1 MCIKRGIF
9 QGDSLSPLLFILALI
24 LLTLV
29 LRKVKAGYNLGN
41 GLPTIIHLLFMDDPK
56 LYGKS
61 EKWVDI
67 HVLIQSV
74 RVVSEDIR
82 MELGIEKC
90 AVLVVKRGKLV
101 KSESIVTPRERLHD
115 LNNE

>member
-1 MCIKRGIF
+1 M
-9 QGDSLSPLLFILALI
+9 
-24 LLTLV
+24 
-29 LRKVKAGYNLGN
+29 N
-41 GLPTIIHLLFMDDPK
+41 HLLFMDDLK

-61 EKWVDI
+61 KNQVDI
-67 HVLIQSV
+67 LVQSV

-115 LNNE
+115 LSNE

>member
-1 MCIKRGIF
+1 
-9 QGDSLSPLLFILALI
+9 
-24 LLTLV
+24 
-29 LRKVKAGYNLGN
+29 
-41 GLPTIIHLLFMDDPK
+41 MDDPK

>member
-1 MCIKRGIF
+1 M
-9 QGDSLSPLLFILALI
+9 
-24 LLTLV
+24 V
-29 LRKVKAGYNLGN
+29 
-41 GLPTIIHLLFMDDPK
+41 DPK

-61 EKWVDI
+61 ENWVDI